1 MTSSSLLISFIA
13 CWKQE
18 KRHKGQQPVSPKVTV
33 YPPSPEEI
41 QTGKA
46 TLVCL
51 MTEFHP
57 GAVQVDWMADGNMIT
72 KGVETARPT
81 KQNEKYMASS
91 YLTVSGSD
99 WKSHEMYT
107 CKVTHQGQV
116 IEKSVKS
123 SECP

>member
-1 MTSSSLLISFIA
+1 MPVPTGAGSES
-13 CWKQE
+13 
-18 KRHKGQQPVSPKVTV
+18 GQQAVSPKVTV
-33 YPPSPEEI
+33 YPPSREEI
-41 QTGKA
+41 QTRSKA

-51 MTEFHP
+51 ITEFHP
-57 GAVQVDWMADGNMIT
+57 GAVQVAWTADGNVIT
-72 KGVETARPT
+72 EGVETARPT

-91 YLTVSGSD
+91 YLTVSESD
-99 WKSHEMYT
+99 WKSHEMYA